1 MTKQTTK
8 QKIEEYYDL
17 SSKPV
22 LEQLNALKVFI
33 NEERDNMESEEIT
46 AYNSFQRGLEHQ
58 YELEKANPLIDRVY
72 DKLLSVLPEKEVSK
86 IINVLTSENYQ
97 VFCGAIDKTLQEHA
111 ENVVAI
117 IDNGIA
123 SEQKDKNTQL
133 H

>member
-22 LEQLNALKVFI
+22 LEQLNQLKVFL
-33 NEERDNMESEEIT
+33 NEERSNMETDEIT
-46 AYNSFQRGLEHQ
+46 FYESYQNGLQQQ
-58 YELEKANPLIDRVY
+58 YDLERANPLIDRVY
-72 DKLLSVLPEKEVSK
+72 DNLLSVLPEKEISK
-86 IINVLTSENYQ
+86 IINVLSSENYQ
-97 VFCGAIDKTLQEHA
+97 VFCGAIDKVLQEHA
-111 ENVVAI
+111 ESVLAV

-123 SEQKDKNTQL
+123 SEKELVNKQL